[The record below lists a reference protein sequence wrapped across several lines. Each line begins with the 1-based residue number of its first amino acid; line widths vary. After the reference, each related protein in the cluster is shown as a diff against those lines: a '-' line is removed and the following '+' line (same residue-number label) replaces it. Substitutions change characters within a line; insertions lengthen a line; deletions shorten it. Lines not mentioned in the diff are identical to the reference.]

1 MSFGVKELW
10 REGNILANSRFPR
23 SLLKSRRAAREGR
36 IAIETPRLRQALR
49 GPRSPPWAAPGRA
62 AAGGAFATAP
72 PAGGSGRCAGLGAA
86 GAVWDTRGRS
96 CEAAAGCGGNVQGRL
111 GVEWELVGSESS

>member
-23 SLLKSRRAAREGR
+23 SLLKSRRAARE
-36 IAIETPRLRQALR
+36 ETPRLRQELR
-49 GPRSPPWAAPGRA
+49 GPRSPPRAAPGRA